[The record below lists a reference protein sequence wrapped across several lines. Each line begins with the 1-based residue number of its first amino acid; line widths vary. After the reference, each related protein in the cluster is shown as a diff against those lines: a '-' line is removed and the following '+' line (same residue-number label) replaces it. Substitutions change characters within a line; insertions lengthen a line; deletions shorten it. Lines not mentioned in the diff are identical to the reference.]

1 MKGIAAT
8 AGLPLHLVIAF
19 NTFLDMMMGCTSGTA
34 PLGQTGEI
42 LHFRSLDWEM
52 EELRPLVIQV
62 EFTRGESIVARAVT
76 YAGYTGILT
85 GVRRGLSISLNYR
98 AHHSNRPTSMRLH
111 QALVLMGFRRSIS
124 SVLRDYLLSPA
135 APLSLDALRSTL
147 PGIPTSVCYLTF
159 SDGKNSLI
167 LEKDL
172 DTAVIR
178 EPLDGFIV
186 TTNLDDAIHTLSEEE
201 IERHMKTQPSLEV
214 DKWLISNSR
223 ERRCVVED
231 AWGKCKG
238 ATLNNLIKWLKT
250 WPVKNE
256 FTHFAC
262 VMSPSTGSLL
272 WVQRWKRPPRPPKG
286 TKVE

>member
-1 MKGIAAT
+1 MKGIAAI

-52 EELRPLVIQV
+52 EELRPLVVQV
-62 EFTRGESIVARAVT
+62 EFTRGGSIVARAVT

-98 AHHSNRPTSMRLH
+98 ARRSNRPASMRLH
-111 QALVLMGFRRSIS
+111 QALVLIGFRRSIS

-135 APLSLDALRSTL
+135 APPSLDALRSTL
-147 PGIPTSVCYLTF
+147 PAIPTSVCYLTF
-159 SDGKNSLI
+159 SDGKSSLV

-201 IERHMKTQPSLEV
+201 IEGRMKTQPSLEIER
-214 DKWLISNSR
+214 WLILNSR

-231 AWGKCKG
+231 AWGKSKG
-238 ATLNNLIKWLKT
+238 ATLNTLIKWLKT

-272 WVQRWKRPPRPPKG
+272 WVKRWKRPPRPPKG
-286 TKVE
+286 AKVE